1 MNAEL
6 NKILAERGNTHGDF
20 SQSAYL
26 VQSMKSSVRHS
37 ASMENVYLSPVQW
50 EALDNIFG
58 KIGRIVCGDPSHV
71 DSWVD
76 IQGYAKL
83 AEDNTKQIIAQR
95 LETEHKAREWELGR
109 GQRGIASPFLEPA
122 PCPESEGHNQNYS
135 VGFGAAG
142 DTVWDSATLGNVRI
156 RVIHEEDSE
165 DPNPNYVGSGDLAE
179 SLLYALIMVL
189 KEQPLK
195 G

>member
-1 MNAEL
+1 MNTEL

-26 VQSMKSSVRHS
+26 VQSMKSNARLS
-37 ASMENVYLSPVQW
+37 AELENVYLNPAQW

-83 AEDNTKQIIAQR
+83 AEDNTKQNIAQR
-95 LETEHKAREWELGR
+95 LKNEHKERE
-109 GQRGIASPFLEPA
+109 
-122 PCPESEGHNQNYS
+122 
-135 VGFGAAG
+135 
-142 DTVWDSATLGNVRI
+142 
-156 RVIHEEDSE
+156 
-165 DPNPNYVGSGDLAE
+165 
-179 SLLYALIMVL
+179 
-189 KEQPLK
+189 
-195 G
+195 

>member
-1 MNAEL
+1 M
-6 NKILAERGNTHGDF
+6 
-20 SQSAYL
+20 
-26 VQSMKSSVRHS
+26 
-37 ASMENVYLSPVQW
+37 
-50 EALDNIFG
+50 DNIFG

-95 LETEHKAREWELGR
+95 LETEHKAREWESGR

-122 PCPESEGHNQNYS
+122 PCSESEGHNQNYS
-135 VGFGAAG
+135 VGVGVDVGVGAAPCL
-142 DTVWDSATLGNVRI
+142 DPDCAVCPPRWTKDKS
-156 RVIHEEDSE
+156 HEPT
-165 DPNPNYVGSGDLAE
+165 DPNPNYVGSGDNAE
-179 SLLYALIMVL
+179 SLLYALIRVL

>member
-20 SQSAYL
+20 SQSSFL
-26 VQSMKSSVRHS
+26 VQGMKSDARHS

-83 AEDNTKQIIAQR
+83 AEDNTKQNIAQR

-122 PCPESEGHNQNYS
+122 PCLDPDCAVCPPRWTKDKS
-135 VGFGAAG
+135 
-142 DTVWDSATLGNVRI
+142 
-156 RVIHEEDSE
+156 HEPT
-165 DPNPNYVGSGDLAE
+165 DPNPNYVGSEDVAK
-179 SLLYALIMVL
+179 SLLDALIMVL
-189 KEQPLK
+189 KEQHLK

>member
-26 VQSMKSSVRHS
+26 VQSMKSSARHS

-95 LETEHKAREWELGR
+95 LENERKEREWVLGR

-122 PCPESEGHNQNYS
+122 PCLDPDCASCPSLRMKDRSCEP
-135 VGFGAAG
+135 
-142 DTVWDSATLGNVRI
+142 T
-156 RVIHEEDSE
+156 
-165 DPNPNYVGSGDLAE
+165 DPNPNYVVSGDLAE
-179 SLLYALIMVL
+179 SLLDAIIMVL